1 MSTIF
6 YFLMKSFYFF
16 DLHFAFDFVS
26 FIHILDY
33 NVILLVAQYQKRMEK
48 L

>member
-6 YFLMKSFYFF
+6 YFLMKKRFYF
-16 DLHFAFDFVS
+16 FDFVS

-33 NVILLVAQYQKRMEK
+33 NVILLVAQYQKRMENI
-48 L
+48 